1 MSARKHLFSSK
12 KIRSRLTVLAAWLRT
27 HQRLVGLWMFLVG
40 FLLVTFPT
48 IFRILTQQSGKL
60 TNPVAL
66 LAPLTAR
73 TIRSDEPIRI
83 DKGLLGSAEPSQPP
97 LRILIPKHNVDL
109 SIVEARVINGY
120 WELSETTASHGI
132 GSVNPGE
139 RGNSVVFAHAR
150 DELFGPL
157 RNIKKDEDIYI
168 LTKDRWHRYRV
179 EEIKLV
185 DPNQIEVIAPT
196 NYETLTLFTCSGF
209 LDTKRLIVTAKP
221 LRP

>member
-66 LAPLTAR
+66 LAPLTER
-73 TIRSDEPIRI
+73 TIRTDEPIRI
-83 DKGLLGSAEPSQPP
+83 DKGLLGSGEPSQPP
-97 LRILIPKHNVDL
+97 LRILIPKQNVNL
-109 SIVEARVINGY
+109 SIVEARVVNGY

-132 GSVNPGE
+132 GSANPGE
-139 RGNSVVFAHAR
+139 IGNTVIFAHAR
-150 DELFGPL
+150 DGLFGPL
-157 RNIKKDEDIYI
+157 RNITSNQEIYI
-168 LTKDRWHRYRV
+168 LTKDRWYRYSV
-179 EEIKLV
+179 TETKFV
-185 DPNQIEVIAPT
+185 DPNAIETISPT
-196 NYETLTLFTCSGF
+196 ADETLTLFTCSGF
-209 LDTKRLIVTAKP
+209 LDTKRLIVVAKP